1 MEGLDPRAVDES
13 SRSEYNPQGWPRGIS
28 LQLTRN
34 LQISRSDSTPA
45 RDTRTDTG
53 GMQLD
58 TYIETPNFGV
68 LSLHALALG
77 AIGGRGTQG
86 LTSWS
91 IRQSALPFDGG
102 WFADNTFGTTNL
114 TIPESTR
121 RNTRLTLP
129 TPQIL
134 GASSV
139 WRRESVNSIVIGAS
153 AGEPGRFEGF
163 PQSRF
168 VGLGGRVESAFAQY
182 KEGEWTSAV
191 VLAQG
196 TNVLPDSVPN
206 TADNAARTNPRGVFV
221 SVAQEQR
228 ATGTLWQLSALGSRI
243 ANDHAPGAAN
253 ASGVWADAIWR
264 DGAHRQQASIFRFNK
279 GLTWI
284 DRALANDLQG
294 ASYRYD
300 YHSIGRDFSA
310 NIESFSSV
318 TGENPSGWYASTG
331 TRQRLDAAWTLGGGL
346 AIRSFGLT
354 SSSGYGFLQWL
365 NKFGVS
371 RVQIDVADEQQG
383 QRTEAM
389 TLDHSIHVENGMSL
403 STSLGVE
410 RLRPA
415 ATLLAPNPA
424 RSHAA
429 LIGVNGRVLVM
440 NDISLQGNVRA
451 RNVRG
456 NGSDRGTTIAASV
469 SVDWQIARDWSL
481 GASFY
486 ENRGVLNETIGVQSP
501 LTPPEIVRT
510 HPNDR
515 GVFVT
520 LRYAASAGTASAPLG
535 GYVGGG
541 SGRIEGVLYLD
552 ANGNGIR
559 DGGENGAANVVVMLD
574 GKFTTRTNAQGVFEF
589 PAVVAGTHSITVLPD
604 DLPLPW
610 SLEPDQKFTAPVT
623 TRGSTRIDIGAK
635 RMP

>member
-1 MEGLDPRAVDES
+1 MEGVALRDDDES
-13 SRSEYNPQGWPRGIS
+13 SRSPYNSQGWPRGIS
-28 LQLTRN
+28 LQITRN
-34 LQISRSDSTPA
+34 LQTSRSDSTPA

-53 GMQLD
+53 GVQLD

-68 LSLHALALG
+68 LSLHALLLG
-77 AIGGRGTQG
+77 SIGGRGTQG

-114 TIPESTR
+114 LVPESTR
-121 RNTRLTLP
+121 RNSRLTLP

-134 GASSV
+134 GASTV
-139 WRRESVNSIVIGAS
+139 WRREALNSIIIGAS
-153 AGEPGRFEGF
+153 VGEPGRFEGF

-168 VGLGGRVESAFAQY
+168 VGLGGRVESAYAQI
-182 KEGEWTSAV
+182 KQGEWTSAV

-196 TNVLPDSVPN
+196 TNVLPDAAPN
-206 TADNAARTNPRGVFV
+206 AADNASRTNPRGVYLTM
-221 SVAQEQR
+221 SQEMR
-228 ATGTLWQLSALGSRI
+228 ATGAQWQLNALGSRVG
-243 ANDHAPGAAN
+243 NDDASGAAN
-253 ASGVWADAIWR
+253 ATGVWADAIWR

-284 DRALANDLQG
+284 DRALASDLQG

-318 TGENPSGWYASTG
+318 SGQSPSGWYASTG
-331 TRQRLDAAWTLGGGL
+331 VRHRLNATFTVGGGL
-346 AIRSFGLT
+346 AFRSFGLS
-354 SSSGYGFLQWL
+354 SSSGFGYLQWL
-365 NKFGVS
+365 NSYGLT
-371 RVQIDVADEQQG
+371 RLQIDAADEQRG
-383 QRTEAM
+383 QRTEAV
-389 TLDHSIHVENGMSL
+389 TLDHSINVENGMSL
-403 STSLGVE
+403 STSLGME
-410 RLRPA
+410 RLRSV
-415 ATLLAPNPA
+415 ATLATPNPA
-424 RSHAA
+424 RSNAA
-429 LIGVNGRVLVM
+429 LIGVNGRALVTP
-440 NDISLQGNVRA
+440 DISLQGNLRA

-456 NGSDRGTTIAASV
+456 NGADRGTSIAASI
-469 SVDWQIARDWSL
+469 SLDWQIARDWSL

-501 LTPPEIVRT
+501 LTPPVILRT

-515 GVFVT
+515 GVFIT
-520 LRYAASAGTASAPLG
+520 LRYAANAGTASAPLG

-559 DGGENGAANVVVMLD
+559 DGSEIGAANVVVMLD

-589 PAVVAGTHSITVLPD
+589 PAVAAGAHAISVLPD

-610 SLEPDQKFTAPVT
+610 TLEPEQKFNAPVT
-623 TRGSTRIDIGAK
+623 TRGNTRIDIGAK